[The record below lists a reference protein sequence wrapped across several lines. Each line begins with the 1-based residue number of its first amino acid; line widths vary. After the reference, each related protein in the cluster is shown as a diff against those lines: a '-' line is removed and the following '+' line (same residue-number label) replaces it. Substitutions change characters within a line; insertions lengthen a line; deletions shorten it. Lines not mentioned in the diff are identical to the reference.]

1 MSYLLSQSS
10 NNVKTGSK
18 PSNLEPLKGGKNN
31 NTNLESEKYNKNQ
44 IISQAQKINQTN
56 KIKEDNMIK
65 KTNKMKQKN
74 NKKQNNNKILL

>member
-1 MSYLLSQSS
+1 MLCLLSQSS
-10 NNVKTGSK
+10 NNVKIGNK
-18 PSNLEPLKGGKNN
+18 PSNLELLKGGRSN

-74 NKKQNNNKILL
+74 NKKQNNKILI